1 MIFKATALV
10 GVFVLEPER
19 HEDDRGFFART
30 WEPDE
35 LRAHGLDA
43 AIAQASVSFNHR
55 RGTVRGLHYQVAPFE
70 EAKLVRV
77 TRGAVFD
84 VVVDA
89 RPGSPTRGRHVAV
102 TLSAEEGNQIYIP
115 PGCAHGFQTLAD
127 ATEVSYLISARYS
140 PEHARGFRFDDPAL
154 AIPWPE
160 PVTVISARDRS
171 LPPFPVE

>member
-1 MIFKATALV
+1 VIFHATALH
-10 GVFVLEPER
+10 GVFVITPEPHADER
-19 HEDDRGFFART
+19 GYFARIYD
-30 WEPDE
+30 PDE
-35 LRAHGLDA
+35 LAAHGLDA
-43 AIAQASVSFNHR
+43 TIAHGSVSFNHR
-55 RGTVRGLHYQVAPFE
+55 RGTLRGLHYQAPPFE

-84 VVVDA
+84 VAVDA

-115 PGCAHGFQTLAD
+115 TGCAHGFQTLAD

-140 PEHARGFRFDDPAL
+140 PQHARGFRFDDPTL

-160 PVTVISARDRS
+160 PVTVISARDRE